1 MQAAREDKL
10 HAREDKLHAREDK
23 LHAREDKL
31 HARED
36 KLHAGRAVLPREPCR
51 PRAQVVATTRALWW
65 ASRERARAIAFGD
78 GSVR

>member
-10 HAREDKLHAREDK
+10 HAREDKLHV

-51 PRAQVVATTRALWW
+51 PRAQVVATTRSLWW

>member
-1 MQAAREDKL
+1 M
-10 HAREDKLHAREDK
+10 HAREDTMHAREDTM
-23 LHAREDKL
+23 HVREDKM
-31 HARED
+31 
-36 KLHAGRAVLPREPCR
+36 HAGRAVPPREPCR